1 MQGIGLAWPKPS
13 SGSISHFGRDHPSE
27 LQDLT
32 FMDQLGHWSSLPSI
46 TFIQVRIFM
55 GFDFEQSSFESYPLG
70 AQIQVLKTFYDCDGF
85 VTTGF
90 S

>member
-1 MQGIGLAWPKPS
+1 
-13 SGSISHFGRDHPSE
+13 
-27 LQDLT
+27 
-32 FMDQLGHWSSLPSI
+32 MDQLGHWSSLPSI

-70 AQIQVLKTFYDCDGF
+70 PQIQVLKTFYDCDGF